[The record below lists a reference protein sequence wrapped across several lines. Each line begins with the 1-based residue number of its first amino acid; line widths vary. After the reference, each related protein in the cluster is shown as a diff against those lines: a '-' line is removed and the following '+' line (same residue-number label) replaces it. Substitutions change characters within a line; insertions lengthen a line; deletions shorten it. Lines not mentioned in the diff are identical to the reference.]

1 MNRQPQRPTR
11 TDTLFPYTT
20 LFRSA
25 RRSVLFVQ
33 RDWPAR
39 RVNDIVGFKF
49 FVFSPGICILP
60 SSSPQ
65 ERACNSGNSVVTF
78 DVRRFAYAYLM
89 PLLLHLLGF
98 LSTCTWQLG
107 DITLCRPHSSLWSA
121 TKPPAAHTFQKLSKA
136 PTSRQ

>member
-33 RDWPAR
+33 RDWPAS
-39 RVNDIVGFKF
+39 RVIDIVGFNF
-49 FVFSPGICILP
+49 FVLSLGICILP

-65 ERACNSGNSVVTF
+65 ERACNSGNSVATF

-89 PLLLHLLGF
+89 PLLLHLFGF
-98 LSTCTWQLG
+98 FSTCAWHLV
-107 DITLCRPHSSLWSA
+107 DITICSPPPSLWSA
-121 TKPPAAHTFQKLSKA
+121 
-136 PTSRQ
+136 PTSHAANTIQHLRK